1 MSNADCNITSFNT
14 RRRKI
19 AVRVNTY
26 NHLASHI
33 KTRSK
38 KGLDFKPL
46 TLNTAT
52 KLQESK

>member
-14 RRRKI
+14 HRRKI

-38 KGLDFKPL
+38 KGLDFRPL
-46 TLNTAT
+46 TLSTAK
-52 KLQESK
+52 KLQDSK